1 MRTDQAHIVV
11 VGGGLA
17 GLSAAIACADAGNKV
32 TLYEGR
38 SRLGGATWS
47 FERNGLLFDNGQ
59 HVFLRCCGAY
69 RRFLERLGTADRAPL
84 QRRLAIPVLRPDPRG
99 GEPRVAWL
107 RRNALPAPFHLLGS
121 LVRDRHLSLADRA
134 RIGRAVL
141 ALRRLRLDDP
151 GLDSETFGS
160 FLSRHGQSR
169 QAIDSFW
176 NLVALP
182 TVNLGSD
189 EASLALGARV
199 FRTGL
204 LDRADAADVGWARV
218 PLNALHADP
227 AWALLQRLGV
237 EIHLRSKV
245 EAIDLAPAG
254 GPPAATG
261 VLVGGEHVD
270 ADAVI
275 LAVPHRAAAGLLPE
289 GGLVSSARLE
299 ALGASPIVNVHVVY
313 DRRVSEYPIAAGVDT
328 PVQYVFDKTVASGH
342 DPADGQ
348 VLAVSISC
356 ADAEHGE
363 RPEVLV
369 ERYTEALGAL
379 FPRARSAK
387 VVDAVVSR
395 EHEATFRGVP
405 GTARLRPGPETG
417 IGGLFLAGAWTDTGW
432 PATMEGAVRSGSRA
446 AVHAL
451 RAVSMQRP
459 PVDLDRGVVV

>member
-1 MRTDQAHIVV
+1 MRTDQVHIVV

-47 FERNGLLFDNGQ
+47 FERNGLAFDNGQ

-169 QAIDSFW
+169 QVIDSFW
-176 NLVALP
+176 NLVVLP

-227 AWALLQRLGV
+227 ASALLQRLGG

-289 GGLVSSARLE
+289 GGLVSPARLE

-313 DRRVSEYPIAAGVDT
+313 DRRVSAYPIAAGVGT

-369 ERYTEALGAL
+369 ARYAEALGAL

-451 RAVSMQRP
+451 RAVTRQRP
-459 PVDLDRGVVV
+459 PVGLDRGVVV